1 MKYELPN
8 VAVISLVSAA
18 ILCACTPERVEYRY
32 RPSYM
37 VDGDAPKEMV
47 LRDGTKVIFVD
58 RPLGETVISKAGPR
72 TAPLPPKLG
81 ADGKP
86 IPPKAFEPRERLDDG
101 TVVLRCM
108 MPEHVVANT
117 MACFRN
123 EEYQLMW
130 DQLLAP
136 EARAEWKQ
144 SGGFEAFDKWC
155 KDNRRVTMELLN
167 RMRFNAVGSD
177 VSMKQV
183 APGLTRATLSPHLW
197 DQFKF
202 RVMEFEQ
209 TPDGMKLRSIRPSP

>member
-1 MKYELPN
+1 MSHRWLAMSC
-8 VAVISLVSAA
+8 VVIGALSA
-18 ILCACTPERVEYRY
+18 CGTERVEYRY
-32 RPSYM
+32 RPGYM
-37 VDGDAPKEMV
+37 VDGDAPKEMM

-58 RPLGETVISKAGPR
+58 RPLGETAIAKAGPG

-86 IPPKAFEPRERLDDG
+86 LPSKAFEPREQLDDG
-101 TVVLRCM
+101 TVVLRCI

-136 EARAEWKQ
+136 ETRSEWNRR
-144 SGGFEAFDKWC
+144 GGFEGFDKWC
-155 KDNRRVTMELLN
+155 TENRRSTMELLN

-177 VSMKQV
+177 VSMKQLS
-183 APGLTRATLSPHLW
+183 PGLTRATLSPHLW
-197 DQFKF
+197 EQFKF
-202 RVMEFEQ
+202 HVVEFEQ
-209 TPDGMKLRSIRPSP
+209 TPDGMKLRSIK